1 MSKGQITKENIVV
14 KAATLFNTRGY
25 AGASVSDLMAVTGL
39 KKGGIYN
46 HFTNKEEILLEAFD
60 YAFGQVNQAVTQ
72 VIKSHY
78 TATDKLKAAI
88 NFYRDYALCPI
99 IEGGCPIVNT
109 TVEADD
115 TNPQLR
121 ERVQAAMQIWIV
133 GLTTVIERGIQRGE
147 FRADTEAEKAAILI
161 ISQIEGGI
169 ILARTFN
176 DNKYMHI
183 VVDQLLDYIDRELIV

>member
-1 MSKGQITKENIVV
+1 MSKGQTTKENIVV
-14 KAATLFNTRGY
+14 KAATLFNTKGY

-46 HFTNKEEILLEAFD
+46 HFSHKEEILLEAFD

-78 TATDKLKAAI
+78 TATDKLKAVL
-88 NFYRDYALCPI
+88 NFYRDYALHPI

-121 ERVQAAMQIWIV
+121 ERVQAAMQTWIG
-133 GLTTVIERGIQRGE
+133 GLTTVIERGIRRGE
-147 FRADTEAEKAAILI
+147 FRADTKAEKTAIRI
-161 ISQIEGGI
+161 ISQIEGGV
-169 ILARTFN
+169 ILARTFD
-176 DNKYMHI
+176 DNKYMHL
-183 VVDQLLDYIDRELIV
+183 VVDQLLEYIDRELIV